1 MVADFKK
8 IALFTPWLLLVLTA
22 CSPDLRYT
30 DTSHLEKPPVL
41 PKSGRAE
48 APDEKPEPQEHARV
62 EVRED
67 NLPEQEPP
75 PSPKHRR
82 ESKLFALSET
92 KPLHIIFEDS
102 PSQAWDIIILAL
114 KRNGIEITDQNRDE
128 GLIYTVFDP
137 DTYSDS
143 ENESLLDRLTFSL
156 FKNQFPTAGYVLKLH
171 DRGNQTLITAA
182 EIQPAGDETAEEKKQ
197 TIEGEERLVKTIYNT
212 LLDSLHPKKPANTST
227 EQPAQW
233 NP

>member
-1 MVADFKK
+1 MVADLKK
-8 IALFTPWLLLVLTA
+8 IFLFTSGLLFVLTA

-30 DTSHLEKPPVL
+30 DTSQLEKPPVL
-41 PKSGRAE
+41 PKSGRIE
-48 APDEKPEPQEHARV
+48 APDEKPDSQEHERAENRD
-62 EVRED
+62 D

-75 PSPKHRR
+75 PSPKFRR
-82 ESKLFALSET
+82 ESKLFALSES

-102 PSQAWDIIILAL
+102 PSQAWDIIVLSL

-137 DTYSDS
+137 DTYS

-156 FKNQFPTAGYVLKLH
+156 FKNQFPTAGYVVKFH
-171 DRGNQTLITAA
+171 DRGLQTLITAT
-182 EIQPAGDETAEEKKQ
+182 EIKPSGEETDEEKKH
-197 TIEGEERLVKTIYNT
+197 TIEGEERLVKTIYTT
-212 LLDSLHPKKPANTST
+212 LLDNLHPKKPANTPT